1 MPALTSLALKDKDAA
16 TVTFTPSRIDKN
28 GVAIFR
34 DTSGTKPIGFPT
46 VSSVVK
52 EPGVNGEVY
61 RVSLRLNLPE
71 IATVTVPGSTDG
83 TAEVVRNN
91 RVNVEFILP
100 NQSEKT
106 VRQNLLTYLRSA
118 LVDPNIKKTVLDV
131 ESFY

>member
-1 MPALTSLALKDKDAA
+1 MPTLTTLALTNKDAA
-16 TVTFTPSRIDKN
+16 TVNFTPSRIDKN
-28 GVAIFR
+28 DVAIFR

-71 IATVTVPGSTDG
+71 IATVTVPGSSDG

-91 RVNVEFILP
+91 RANIEFILP
-100 NQSEKT
+100 NQSEKA
-106 VRQNLLTYLRSA
+106 VRQNLLAYLKSA
-118 LVDPNIKKTVLDV
+118 LANADIEKTILDV